1 MNERYNFE
9 IGEDESEYRLEIKNK
24 TITVYYYN
32 IMTDEYNIVL
42 QHDYSDIRAGLIL
55 TSSYLYDIYLDT
67 QDEDYNTLAE
77 AISRIHI
84 D

>member
-1 MNERYNFE
+1 
-9 IGEDESEYRLEIKNK
+9 
-24 TITVYYYN
+24 
-32 IMTDEYNIVL
+32 MTDEYNIVL